1 MKRANSRHGSVS
13 FSNTLWCV
21 LVEYTTE
28 RPEKCSKQIEQSEA
42 IGWLIVKQGITN
54 ESNETAQ
61 IADWAQA
68 NEVLHFKIIR
78 SF

>member
-1 MKRANSRHGSVS
+1 MKRVNSRHGSVS

-28 RPEKCSKQIEQSEA
+28 RPEKRSKQTGQSEA
-42 IGWLIVKQGITN
+42 IGWLIVKQGIT
-54 ESNETAQ
+54 NETAQ

-68 NEVLHFKIIR
+68 NEVLHFEIIW